1 MQQRIYILFFILSS
15 LTASVSRAQQNEIPL
30 RYSQRDGTYLYFA
43 DRALAADAPFN
54 TITAVRVSRNTGK
67 GYALLTVVT
76 RAKNVSE
83 FKMLCGDTTWDDLK
97 RLVNLSSDAELWKYI
112 IAHPLMEDYGTLS
125 FNMNF
130 RRAMGS
136 GLLDKAAAGLSLN
149 TKWIYKIEM
158 LDGRG
163 AVVNTLEGS
172 VLGGPGS
179 LVLSKARTLK
189 VEATDSLVMG
199 SWYVIKKKPVA
210 AIVLADVYRQT
221 GGKGAYEKLT
231 SSLLATAKADSL
243 IFNLTDVVAP
253 STLYRY
259 YIIPTDDIGNASQRS
274 DTLNILSF
282 DFRSLPL
289 MSDVKATDTI
299 NGIRLTW
306 KPLGDQPQVVGIEIQ
321 RSRDIRGNYVV
332 IDTIHTQEA
341 QYLDTQVF
349 PDIPYFY
356 RLRTLALA
364 GMEKE
369 TGYTGY
375 VTALMK
381 NKQKNPDPPYGLKG
395 KFVNG
400 KIKLEWQGVN
410 DADLYGYFVYRG
422 VSETGR
428 FDVISDGLKTTEFT
442 DTSSVNGRTQFVY
455 AVKAVNNNSLTSD
468 FSNLIT
474 MRQNVMQLPREPA
487 GANAYLR
494 NHTVVLEWPSAV
506 RTDYAVAGYMVY
518 RREAQVKNTFDA
530 KQSAAAQA
538 TLLKFTLLTN
548 ALVNQTVYEDNNVE
562 AGKVY
567 EYAVASV
574 DVFGVESTYSPFA
587 KIAINYPTRV
597 VATCTVRKVSTGVAL
612 NWEDSFMQ
620 DAATLVIYR
629 KKVGE
634 SSYQKTVALKKG
646 STQYIDKTA
655 AKGILYTYLIS
666 AENGNVVL
674 AKSEEKNIQY

>member
-1 MQQRIYILFFILSS
+1 M
-15 LTASVSRAQQNEIPL
+15 
-30 RYSQRDGTYLYFA
+30 
-43 DRALAADAPFN
+43 
-54 TITAVRVSRNTGK
+54 
-67 GYALLTVVT
+67 
-76 RAKNVSE
+76 
-83 FKMLCGDTTWDDLK
+83 
-97 RLVNLSSDAELWKYI
+97 
-112 IAHPLMEDYGTLS
+112 
-125 FNMNF
+125 
-130 RRAMGS
+130 
-136 GLLDKAAAGLSLN
+136 
-149 TKWIYKIEM
+149 
-158 LDGRG
+158 
-163 AVVNTLEGS
+163 
-172 VLGGPGS
+172 
-179 LVLSKARTLK
+179 
-189 VEATDSLVMG
+189 
-199 SWYVIKKKPVA
+199 
-210 AIVLADVYRQT
+210 
-221 GGKGAYEKLT
+221 
-231 SSLLATAKADSL
+231 
-243 IFNLTDVVAP
+243 
-253 STLYRY
+253 
-259 YIIPTDDIGNASQRS
+259 
-274 DTLNILSF
+274 
-282 DFRSLPL
+282 
-289 MSDVKATDTI
+289 
-299 NGIRLTW
+299 
-306 KPLGDQPQVVGIEIQ
+306 
-321 RSRDIRGNYVV
+321 
-332 IDTIHTQEA
+332 
-341 QYLDTQVF
+341 
-349 PDIPYFY
+349 
-356 RLRTLALA
+356 
-364 GMEKE
+364 
-369 TGYTGY
+369 
-375 VTALMK
+375 
-381 NKQKNPDPPYGLKG
+381 
-395 KFVNG
+395 
-400 KIKLEWQGVN
+400 
-410 DADLYGYFVYRG
+410 
-422 VSETGR
+422 
-428 FDVISDGLKTTEFT
+428 
-442 DTSSVNGRTQFVY
+442 NGRTQFVY

>member
-1 MQQRIYILFFILSS
+1 MYQRIYILFFILSS

-43 DRALAADAPFN
+43 DRALAPDAPFN
-54 TITAVRVSRNTGK
+54 NITAVRVSRNTSK
-67 GYALLTVVT
+67 GFLQVALVS
-76 RAKNVSE
+76 RARSANE
-83 FKMLCGDTTWDDLK
+83 FKSVCGAETWDDLK
-97 RLVNLSSDAELWKYI
+97 RLLNLSSDAEVWKYI

-130 RRAMGS
+130 RHAMGNAF
-136 GLLDKAAAGLSLN
+136 LDRESAGLAIG
-149 TKWIYKIEM
+149 TKWFYKIET
-158 LDGRG
+158 LDARG
-163 AVVNTLEGS
+163 TVLNAIEGS
-172 VLGGPGS
+172 VVGGEGS
-179 LVLSKARTLK
+179 FVMDRARKIK
-189 VEATDSLVMG
+189 VDATDSLVMA
-199 SWYVIKKKPVA
+199 SWYVLQKKPISG
-210 AIVLADVYRQT
+210 IVLADVYRQT
-221 GGKGAYEKLT
+221 GGQGAYEKLA
-231 SSLLATAKADSL
+231 SSLLATPKGDSL
-243 IFNLTDVVAP
+243 IFNLTDAVVP

-259 YIIPTDDIGNASQRS
+259 YLIPTDDIGNASQRS
-274 DTLNILSF
+274 DTLNILAF

-289 MSDVKATDTI
+289 MSEVKAKDTI
-299 NGIRLTW
+299 NGIQLTW

-332 IDTIHTQEA
+332 IDTIHTQEV
-341 QYLDTQVF
+341 QYLDTQVL

-364 GMEKE
+364 NMEKE

-375 VTALMK
+375 VTAVMK

-395 KFVNG
+395 EFVNG
-400 KIKLEWQGVN
+400 KIKLQWQGVN

-422 VSETGR
+422 VAGSSR
-428 FDVISDGLKTTEFT
+428 MDVISEGLKATEFT

-455 AVKAVNNNSLTSD
+455 AVKAVNNNSLTSE

-474 MRQNVMQLPREPA
+474 MRQNVMQLPHEPS

-494 NHTVVLEWPSAV
+494 NHTVVLEWPSAA

-518 RREAQVKNTFDA
+518 RREAQAKNTFDM

-538 TLLKFTLLTN
+538 SILKFTLLTN
-548 ALVNQTVYEDNNVE
+548 ALVKATTYEDNTVE
-562 AGKVY
+562 TGKVY
-567 EYAVASV
+567 EYAIASV

-587 KIAINYPTRV
+587 KIAINFPTRV
-597 VATCTVRKVSTGVAL
+597 VATCTVRKVSAGVAL
-612 NWEDSFMQ
+612 DWEEAFTQ
-620 DAATLVIYR
+620 DASAIVIYR
-629 KKVGE
+629 KKAGE
-634 SSYQKTVALKKG
+634 SSYQRTVSLKKN

-655 AKGILYTYLIS
+655 TKGNLYSYIIS

-674 AKSEEKNIQY
+674 AKSEEKNIQF